1 MVTDAL
7 DRPRGAGCHEDGV
20 TGPRHPL
27 LPPVA
32 PGNPDR
38 MRKWRSLTFSLSGVN
53 ETQGSAS
60 PSMYCIY
67 VVHGILVFDGDEPAA
82 RA

>member
-1 MVTDAL
+1 
-7 DRPRGAGCHEDGV
+7 
-20 TGPRHPL
+20 
-27 LPPVA
+27 
-32 PGNPDR
+32 
-38 MRKWRSLTFSLSGVN
+38 LTFSLSGVN